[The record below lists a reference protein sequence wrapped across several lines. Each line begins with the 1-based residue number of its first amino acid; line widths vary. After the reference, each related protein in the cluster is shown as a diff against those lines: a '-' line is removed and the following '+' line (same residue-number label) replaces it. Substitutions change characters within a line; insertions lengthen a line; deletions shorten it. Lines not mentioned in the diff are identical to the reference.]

1 MKNKNR
7 LYWIIGGAAIVI
19 LIVLAMGKKQGWF
32 GNGHDLKV
40 STELVSSRDII
51 ESVSANG
58 KIQPETEVK
67 ITPYISG
74 EIVELNV
81 KEGDEVQ
88 EGDLLAVVDPEL
100 YVTAYERALASLNT
114 YKANEAN
121 SRARLAQ
128 VNAQYKNAEL
138 SYNRNKALWKQE
150 VISNA
155 DFETAEA
162 NFQVA
167 KAEVEAAEQ
176 SLIASEFSV
185 KSAQASVNE
194 AKENLTKTNIYAPI
208 SGTVSKLNVEKGE
221 RVAGASTFSAGTE
234 ILRIANLDIMEV
246 NVEVNE
252 NDIIRVELGDTCIIE
267 VDAHL
272 EKEFMGIVTEL
283 ATSANT
289 TGTSAD
295 QVTNFDVKIR
305 VLSDS
310 YADML
315 KADDPTYSPLRPG
328 MSATVDIQT
337 SKINNALT
345 IPIQAVTTRPDTSG
359 VSNNTNDEIG
369 KIEYEDSGLQEEEL
383 TREDEK
389 EIKVVFVLDGE
400 KAKLRIVETGIQDN
414 KYIVITGGLEEGE
427 EVITAPY
434 RAISRR
440 LKDNMDVKK
449 VKKEDLFKD

>member
-1 MKNKNR
+1 MNNKNR
-7 LYWIIGGAAIVI
+7 IYWIIGSAAVVI

-32 GNGHDLKV
+32 GNGNELKV
-40 STELVSSRDII
+40 ATELATTRDII
-51 ESVSANG
+51 ETVSANG

-74 EIVELNV
+74 EIVELNI

-100 YVTAYERALASLNT
+100 YVTAYDRAMASLNT

-128 VNAQYKNAEL
+128 VEAQYKNAEL
-138 SYNRNKALWKQE
+138 SYNRSKALWKQE
-150 VISNA
+150 VISDA
-155 DFETAEA
+155 DFETADA
-162 NFQVA
+162 NFKVA
-167 KAEVEAAEQ
+167 KAEVDAAKE
-176 SLIASEFSV
+176 SLTASEYSV
-185 KSAQASVNE
+185 KSAEASVSE

-234 ILRIANLDIMEV
+234 ILRIANLNIMEV

-252 NDIIRVELGDTCIIE
+252 NDIIRVEMGDTCIIE

-272 EKEFMGIVTEL
+272 EKEFKGIVTEL

-289 TGTSAD
+289 LGTSAD

-305 VLSDS
+305 VLPES
-310 YADML
+310 YADL
-315 KADDPTYSPLRPG
+315 LRADDPSFSPLRPG

-337 SKINNALT
+337 SKTSNALT

-359 VSNNTNDEIG
+359 VKQGEEKEVG
-369 KIEYEDSGLQEEEL
+369 KIEYEETEVAEEDFIE
-383 TREDEK
+383 EK
-389 EIKVVFVLDGE
+389 EDIKVVFVLKGD
-400 KAKLRIVETGIQDN
+400 KAMLRVVETGIQDN
-414 KYIVITGGLEEGE
+414 RYIVITDGLEEDE